1 MDIKSELDLSGKLII
16 KVQLGDDIRRI
27 PIHNESITYDELV
40 LMMQRVFRGKLTAN
54 DDIVIKYKDED
65 GDLITIF
72 ESNDLAFAI
81 QCSRILKLQIFLNS
95 DIIKSDSCALNSNEV
110 CKLKKQL
117 RTIRDEV
124 NKLLDSIDTSEHK
137 CRNVTHQDQGDPA
150 NADNQASTS
159 LNKVNSSEFD
169 PLQEKNQKNGTED
182 GKDPSK
188 PPTPQVNSEGGG
200 GSSSRPQSVS
210 MTAAPQ
216 QQQQPQSVVTSAGNP
231 HGTTMGDYFGRS
243 STAANFPGMQYSS
256 LPYPQ
261 QYNFPTSAGRYV
273 PQVMDSSGGGAAG
286 YPGAAAGAQPYPQQQ
301 QYVYAG
307 AAGQANPYS
316 KGFTQPSPQHGFMP
330 PRQ

>member
-81 QCSRILKLQIFLNS
+81 QCNILNS
-95 DIIKSDSCALNSNEV
+95 DIIKNDSCALNSNEV
-110 CKLKKQL
+110 SKLKKQL

-124 NKLLDSIDTSEHK
+124 NKLLDSIDTAEHK
-137 CRNVTHQDQGDPA
+137 CRNVAHQDQGDAA
-150 NADNQASTS
+150 NADNSQASTS

-231 HGTTMGDYFGRS
+231 HGATMSDYFGRS

-286 YPGAAAGAQPYPQQQ
+286 YPGPRPGRSPTPSSSSTCTPVPPVRPTPTPKASRSLRHSMASCHLA
-301 QYVYAG
+301 
-307 AAGQANPYS
+307 S
-316 KGFTQPSPQHGFMP
+316 KRS
-330 PRQ
+330 

>member
-81 QCSRILKLQIFLNS
+81 QCNILNS
-95 DIIKSDSCALNSNEV
+95 DIIKNDSCALNSNEV
-110 CKLKKQL
+110 SKLKKQL

-124 NKLLDSIDTSEHK
+124 NKLLDSIDTAEHK
-137 CRNVTHQDQGDPA
+137 CRNIKEMQQMQIT
-150 NADNQASTS
+150 
-159 LNKVNSSEFD
+159 
-169 PLQEKNQKNGTED
+169 EKNQKNGTED

-231 HGTTMGDYFGRS
+231 HGATMSDYFGRS

-286 YPGAAAGAQPYPQQQ
+286 YPGPRPGRSPTPSSSSTCTPVPPVRPTPTPKASRSLRHSMASCHLA
-301 QYVYAG
+301 
-307 AAGQANPYS
+307 S
-316 KGFTQPSPQHGFMP
+316 KRS
-330 PRQ
+330 